1 MNENTVHEI
10 LETYDNDPQQLI
22 AVLLDIQSASG
33 RNYVDKKWAQLV
45 SERLDV
51 PLSKVYDV
59 LTFYSM
65 FSTEPRGSCLIEIC
79 KSATCHFGS
88 GAPKGAGP
96 RAQDLVRWF
105 EAAAGIKIGETSADG
120 KITLARTSCVGACD
134 IGPVAKI
141 GDEVF
146 GNLDEGKVKE
156 LVRSCFEPADERA
169 GASEVSPQVGSLKEV
184 SQCQN

>member
-1 MNENTVHEI
+1 MNKTKELDKDAVLEI
-10 LETYDNDPQQLI
+10 LQAYGNDPQQLI

-33 RNYVDKKWAQLV
+33 KHYVDKQWAQLV

-51 PLSKVYDV
+51 PLTKVYDA
-59 LTFYSM
+59 LTFYAM
-65 FSTEPRGSCLIEIC
+65 FSTEPRGAYLIEIC
-79 KSATCHFGS
+79 ESAPCRFGS
-88 GAPKGAGP
+88 AGI
-96 RAQDLVRWF
+96 RAQELVSWF

-141 GDEVF
+141 GDDVF
-146 GNLDEGKVKE
+146 GDLDEGKVKE
-156 LVRSCFEPADERA
+156 LVRLCRE
-169 GASEVSPQVGSLKEV
+169 GNLKEV